1 MVPLE
6 VLMGSGFIGA
16 GLAIMAW
23 AGADIWGSGLDY
35 LEQDFQAKFRRL
47 RVRVKRLRTIIL
59 SWLAMVGV
67 FFASLWIFLNLPVLG
82 FVAAVIVFCLPWY
95 LVRRMARRRKE
106 KIEDQL
112 ADSMVS
118 MASAIQAGLSLAQSL
133 EILAE
138 QSPHPIS
145 QEFQQMMTEY
155 QLGKT
160 LDEVLEETKERLE
173 SENFALFSAAMQAS
187 RASGGRLNDVIERI
201 AVSIR
206 EMQRLERKV
215 EAETAQARSSAV
227 YMALA
232 PFAILAMYYFFVD
245 PVSTTRLFTTLV
257 GQLILSMALVLDV
270 VAYLWAR
277 RILNPDI

>member
-1 MVPLE
+1 MFPLE
-6 VLMGSGFIGA
+6 MLMGSGFIGV
-16 GLAIMAW
+16 GLGVLAW
-23 AGADIWGSGLDY
+23 AGSDLWDSGLDY
-35 LEQDFQAKFRRL
+35 LERDFKEKFRRL

-67 FFASLWIFLNLPVLG
+67 FFATMWVFLNLPVLG

-95 LVRRMARRRKE
+95 LVRRMARRRKV

-112 ADSMVS
+112 ADAMVS

-160 LDEVLEETKERLE
+160 LDEVLEGNQRTTGQRELCTLLSRNAGKPSEWRTLERCDRTDCRLHSRDATSRTE
-173 SENFALFSAAMQAS
+173 SGSRN
-187 RASGGRLNDVIERI
+187 RASPLFRQFIWRWPLLRSWRCITSL
-201 AVSIR
+201 SI
-206 EMQRLERKV
+206 L
-215 EAETAQARSSAV
+215 
-227 YMALA
+227 
-232 PFAILAMYYFFVD
+232 
-245 PVSTTRLFTTLV
+245 
-257 GQLILSMALVLDV
+257 
-270 VAYLWAR
+270 
-277 RILNPDI
+277 